1 MIIELYGF
9 KLSSPF
15 LQSFFF
21 LNYAK
26 KKKQPP
32 EIIVLSPVSSFSFFP
47 FKNREKEIHL
57 ALVALPVEVL
67 SH

>member
-1 MIIELYGF
+1 ML
-9 KLSSPF
+9 
-15 LQSFFF
+15 
-21 LNYAK
+21 K
-26 KKKQPP
+26 KKTP
-32 EIIVLSPVSSFSFFP
+32 EIIIFSPDSSFSFFVP

>member
-1 MIIELYGF
+1 ML
-9 KLSSPF
+9 
-15 LQSFFF
+15 
-21 LNYAK
+21 K